1 MFIADHAVKRLVSA
15 NMKIGQEVLL
25 IPEVLGLVSVRASVS
40 LSR

>member
-25 IPEVLGLVSVRASVS
+25 DWSYRTRTPNNR
-40 LSR
+40 